1 MLKISSKALEKKLN
15 IAVDWFWFS
24 SMVVNLD
31 KFQAIATNRYNQ
43 LEDADRFKYQKK
55 NNDSVEAAILLGIQ

>member
-1 MLKISSKALEKKLN
+1 
-15 IAVDWFWFS
+15 
-24 SMVVNLD
+24 MVVNLD

-55 NNDSVEAAILLGIQ
+55 TMTPLKLPFYLAFNKLVSNSL